1 MPSLL
6 LLSFAT
12 LFFGPIVL
20 QLAVHSKE
28 TIRFIDA
35 FVLCSI
41 LGIVI
46 FHIMPES
53 LHHGGL
59 FAASAAVAGFFAPVL
74 AGRFLKRGNCHLH
87 HSLLSLASLGLLA
100 HALLDGMALFGA
112 SHDSTGANFVLG
124 LAVILHRLPE
134 GMGIWRLMQGGRSK
148 FWPTLVLVL
157 VALATSIGF
166 YFGESIV
173 VYSNEQTLAVFE
185 GLMAGVLLHV
195 IFHRHH
201 LDELDVAQAY
211 RRKISR
217 IATSL
222 GALCG
227 VALVIG
233 LFVTQPNEHSHAI
246 PHVRVADGIHP

>member
-12 LFFGPIVL
+12 LFVGPLML
-20 QLAVHSKE
+20 QLAVRNKE

-46 FHIMPES
+46 FHILPES
-53 LHHGGL
+53 LHHGG
-59 FAASAAVAGFFAPVL
+59 FFAVAAAAIGFFGPVI

-100 HALLDGMALFGA
+100 HAVLDGMALYTA
-112 SHDSTGANFVLG
+112 SYDYTGANFVLG

-134 GMGIWRLMQGGRSK
+134 GMGIWRLMHTSSK
-148 FWPTLVLVL
+148 VWPSLALAL
-157 VALATSIGF
+157 VAITTAIGF

-173 VYSNEQTLAVFE
+173 VYSDEQTLALFE

-211 RRKISR
+211 RRNISR
-217 IATSL
+217 FATSL

-233 LFVTQPNEHSHAI
+233 LFMTQPNEHSHAI
-246 PHVRVADGIHP
+246 TPVRVADGIHS